1 MGLCWVPQCLGQ
13 NQWIILQCARFREYS
28 RPFLSWFEDL
38 LWEKLNNQWE
48 EAKEIDAKYRE
59 NQGDGAWPNLHSAP
73 GNAFWIIVWS
83 LSMAICWVPFAWFLF
98 GLCRAPNHRSQTAG
112 VWNRGAQIARNSPKS
127 LGDEDQIARSESPR
141 FVIRTS
147 VHDAV
152 RIVILNHTQ
161 ITKPTRQFCTFFV
174 ACDSGMEVPH
184 HTSRNWGSRP
194 LPDPGPSEAT
204 GEWLLAIGSCG
215 GRPHYKTGFRP

>member
-1 MGLCWVPQCLGQ
+1 MLGPKSMDHSAMCSFSGVFQ
-13 NQWIILQCARFREYS
+13 AILG
-28 RPFLSWFEDL
+28 WFEDL
-38 LWEKLNNQWE
+38 LWEKLTNKRE
-48 EAKEIDAKYRE
+48 EAREIDAKHRE
-59 NQGDGAWPNLHSAP
+59 NQGDGAWPNLHGAP

-98 GLCRAPNHRSQTAG
+98 GLCRAPNHKSQTAG
-112 VWNRGAQIARNSPKS
+112 VLKSQSPNRKIFPQITGGWGSDCAIR
-127 LGDEDQIARSESPR
+127 ITR

-161 ITKPTRQFCTFFV
+161 KTNPLASFAPFFV
-174 ACDSGMEVPH
+174 ASDSGMEVPH
-184 HTSRNWGSRP
+184 HTSRNWGSGP
-194 LPDPGPSEAT
+194 LPDPKPSEAT
-204 GEWLLAIGSCG
+204 GEWLLATGSCG